1 MRLEEARE
9 IDLHEHIRGGKKKK
23 QIYLATLEII
33 KKGYQ

>member
-9 IDLHEHIRGGKKKK
+9 IDLHEHIRGGKKK